1 MEADDA
7 KQRESPYF
15 LAIRPHLTSFHGL
28 PAMQQCG
35 WRKAL
40 SFGSPAQ
47 ISDTSVALNV
57 CSEDIK
63 VCYFV

>member
-1 MEADDA
+1 
-7 KQRESPYF
+7 
-15 LAIRPHLTSFHGL
+15 
-28 PAMQQCG
+28 MQQCG

-40 SFGSPAQ
+40 YFGSPAQ